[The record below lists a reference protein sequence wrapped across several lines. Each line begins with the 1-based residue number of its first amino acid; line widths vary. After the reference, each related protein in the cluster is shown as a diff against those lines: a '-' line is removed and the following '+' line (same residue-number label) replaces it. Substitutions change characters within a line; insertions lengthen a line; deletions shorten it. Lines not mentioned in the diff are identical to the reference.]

1 MALLYLLGQGVTQN
15 NAMGA
20 FYLKKAADKGNA
32 WAMYHLGRL
41 YYYGEGIPRNP
52 KLALDYLQTVSY
64 THLTLPTNSR
74 V

>member
-32 WAMYHLGRL
+32 WTMNHIERL
-41 YYYGEGIPRNP
+41 
-52 KLALDYLQTVSY
+52 
-64 THLTLPTNSR
+64 
-74 V
+74 

>member
-41 YYYGEGIPRNP
+41 YYYGEGIPVTPNWHWTIYKWLMMRTIRMH
-52 KLALDYLQTVSY
+52 AVC
-64 THLTLPTNSR
+64 
-74 V
+74 